1 MSTFSSPA
9 VDPGNT
15 TTFDSP
21 APKLGS
27 SLSAGSTIFGN
38 TFAATNTIFGKTFA
52 ATNTIFGNTFSQSNH
67 IDTPSTRGRQYWT
80 AK

>member
-1 MSTFSSPA
+1 MSTFSSSD
-9 VDPGNT
+9 VEPGNT
-15 TTFDSP
+15 TTSDSP

-27 SLSAGSTIFGN
+27 SLSARSTILGN
-38 TFAATNTIFGKTFA
+38 AFA